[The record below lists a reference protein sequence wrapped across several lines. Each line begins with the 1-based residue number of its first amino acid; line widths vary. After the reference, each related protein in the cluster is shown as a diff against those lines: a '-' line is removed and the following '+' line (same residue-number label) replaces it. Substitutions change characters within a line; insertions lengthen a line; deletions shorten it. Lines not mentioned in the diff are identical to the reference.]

1 MGIVVMMIVRNA
13 SIRLALVCGAAIA
26 GALGAQAQIQGQTQG
41 RTVSLPPMNPHP
53 MSRDDTDTVTSM
65 NITWL
70 TGSALINQAA
80 MAFPGTLNNL
90 VYAGAAMGPG
100 MNFTP
105 FAQSDFNI
113 NTYTPWVVNSPNLV
127 SPGGTT
133 YNRGVVNQDAGGVN
147 ILITYTPGRGDP
159 TTVNFLQAF
168 SVTSPNL
175 NGGMPIIAMDN
186 GGRGGPYYNQNGA
199 SGTDANDTNGVP
211 LNAMGS
217 SAWMLDTP
225 YVCESGFG
233 AMGMGCPATTPMT
246 DEFIPSYVDVFNMFI
261 ESNQVFMG
269 TTYQVLFGGFSWGF
283 TYTATDVPEPSTWAM
298 VALGFAGLGA
308 IGYRQSRKPA
318 AATATA

>member
-1 MGIVVMMIVRNA
+1 
-13 SIRLALVCGAAIA
+13 
-26 GALGAQAQIQGQTQG
+26 
-41 RTVSLPPMNPHP
+41 
-53 MSRDDTDTVTSM
+53 MSRDATDTVTSM

-298 VALGFAGLGA
+298 LALGFAGLGA